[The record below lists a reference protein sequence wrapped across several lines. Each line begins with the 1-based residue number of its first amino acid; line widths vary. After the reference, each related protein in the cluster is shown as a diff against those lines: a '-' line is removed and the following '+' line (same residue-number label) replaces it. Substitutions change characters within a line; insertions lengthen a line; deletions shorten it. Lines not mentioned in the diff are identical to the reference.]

1 MKSSKNI
8 VYKNNIEKYICYIYY
23 MTKKTFTLL
32 ELVIVLL
39 IIGALATLLKT
50 EKNVLYIHQEC
61 CV

>member
-1 MKSSKNI
+1 
-8 VYKNNIEKYICYIYY
+8 

-50 EKNVLYIHQEC
+50 EKNVLYIHQEIN
-61 CV
+61 VPIRI